1 MGREVSGASSS
12 CRQSCARGC
21 GATRSPGR
29 PQRGSSAPLQHNPI
43 RRNRRLVEP
52 ITTSALDARV
62 RVLASTAPTAGAAAA
77 RRRVPSPNPCAR
89 APGLALASP
98 GGGRD
103 GHPLAAAPG
112 LAACLVSRPVP
123 GRAWAW
129 GRATERQGR
138 RRLQKSIRSTILRIG
153 VVSPTGLIALGI

>member
-1 MGREVSGASSS
+1 MPDRAPQWAERCRVRRVPAANRAQEGAGPRALRGGRREALRRRSSTI
-12 CRQSCARGC
+12 QFDG
-21 GATRSPGR
+21 T
-29 PQRGSSAPLQHNPI
+29 
-43 RRNRRLVEP
+43 RRLVEP

-98 GGGRD
+98 GGAGWPPPCR
-103 GHPLAAAPG
+103 GAG

-153 VVSPTGLIALGI
+153 CC